1 MGDYRVRTGPFTGHT
16 YIGGGFEPG
25 NEPIVL
31 DEAVEA
37 AARALHAEQS
47 HFDGKCDIPEHWT
60 AWVDAARCALTAAA
74 PLILAERDEQLRG
87 LVETWREWAHV
98 ANATAAHTFTECAN
112 HLAAL
117 PDGDSDE

>member
-37 AARALHAEQS
+37 AARAWASGSPTPNNWENMTERLRDMQRKRMLA
-47 HFDGKCDIPEHWT
+47 
-60 AWVDAARCALTAAA
+60 ALTAAA
-74 PLILAERDEQLRG
+74 PLILAARDEQLRG

-117 PDGDSDE
+117 LDGGEQ